1 MPHFDFIWTPENIAH
16 ILEHGVSLEEAED
29 VVCFPDFTSTN
40 SRNGRKLAYGEAA
53 TGKYLKV
60 VYEFVDEITIYVV
73 TAFEP
78 EPEF

>member
-40 SRNGRKLAYGEAA
+40 L
-53 TGKYLKV
+53 
-60 VYEFVDEITIYVV
+60 V
-73 TAFEP
+73 TDASLPMARQPLEST
-78 EPEF
+78 